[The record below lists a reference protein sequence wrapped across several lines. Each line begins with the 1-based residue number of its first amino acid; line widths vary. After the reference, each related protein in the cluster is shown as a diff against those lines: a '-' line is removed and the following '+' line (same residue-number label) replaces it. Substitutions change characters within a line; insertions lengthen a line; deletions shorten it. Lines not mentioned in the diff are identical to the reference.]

1 MKPFLLLLSLIIFSN
16 IYGQQKT
23 YVPDNNFEGYLISE
37 GYDDVLDD
45 SVTTANI
52 SAVPSLELGQLFISD
67 LTGIKDFTAL
77 TFLECY
83 NNQLTSLNLSQNIN
97 LIILRCNENQIMS
110 LDLSQNINLNELD
123 CAYNQLTGL
132 NLSQNI
138 DLKFLYC
145 EYNQLTCLNIAN
157 GNNTHPDFYINTT
170 DNANLT
176 CIEVDD
182 AAWSMANWLD
192 IDAQTSFSTNCNNS
206 CSWAVD
212 INENN
217 LSSTSIYPNPSN
229 TGLMQ
234 LNTSIANSDISIY
247 SIEGKQIN
255 FTQSNNVI
263 DISDNEKGVYLVSI
277 DGVVIRYVYQE

>member
-1 MKPFLLLLSLIIFSN
+1 MSLVIFAN

-52 SAVPSLELGQLFISD
+52 STVPYLEIGALFISD
-67 LTGIKDFTAL
+67 LTGIKDFTDL
-77 TFLECY
+77 IFLECY
-83 NNQLTSLNLSQNIN
+83 GNQLTSLNLSQNIN
-97 LIILRCNENQIMS
+97 LITLRCNENQLMS

-123 CAYNQLTGL
+123 CAFNQLTSL

-138 DLKFLYC
+138 NLTLLWC
-145 EYNQLTCLNIAN
+145 EYNQLTCLNVAN
-157 GNNTHPDFYINTT
+157 GNNTNSGNFNFNATN
-170 DNANLT
+170 NANLT

-182 AAWSMANWLD
+182 AAWSTANWLN

-234 LNTSIANSDISIY
+234 LKSSIANSDINVY

-263 DISDNEKGVYLVSI
+263 DISDNEKGVYLISI
-277 DGVVIRYVYQE
+277 DGVVTRYVYQE